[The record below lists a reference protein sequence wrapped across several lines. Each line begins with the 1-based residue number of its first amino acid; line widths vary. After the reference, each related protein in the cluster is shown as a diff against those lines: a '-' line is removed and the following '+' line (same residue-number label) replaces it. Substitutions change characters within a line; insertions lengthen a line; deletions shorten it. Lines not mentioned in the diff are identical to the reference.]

1 MNCEQVQQQLA
12 VAVLDPSQALPEQ
25 DLTAHLERCDICR
38 SALQE
43 WTAVGQ
49 ALQELPERPVPP
61 AARRAVLQHAHQ
73 AVSPA
78 ANSVW
83 AWLREWLLDWRN
95 PMLPIFMGLLTT
107 SVFALVLAMH
117 MDLSLLPPLG
127 LTLAGAMWTGLF
139 AVVFYLFSMGM
150 RRREHSW
157 RFLAQTALVA
167 IGIFFVI
174 TVFSP
179 LPHAVRFCSN
189 FSLTQP
195 LMERLSIGGA
205 YFVFGVLYSL
215 VPMAIGAFVAAGRYA
230 QHPVLRS
237 SMAGGVFMLL
247 LAPAIFLQCAPFA
260 LGVVLGWFGGA
271 MLGALVGGVLGY
283 WARHRL
289 VRQSIEMYL
298 FL

>member
-12 VAVLDPSQALPEQ
+12 VAALDPSQALPEQ
-25 DLTAHLERCDICR
+25 DLTVHLERCDICR

-49 ALQELPERPVPP
+49 ALQELPERPVPL
-61 AARRAVLQHAHQ
+61 AARRAVLQHARQ

-78 ANSVW
+78 ADSGW

-150 RRREHSW
+150 RRRP
-157 RFLAQTALVA
+157 FLRCGKNYLPRRWFSSQAHTHVALDDA
-167 IGIFFVI
+167 REQGELFM
-174 TVFSP
+174 
-179 LPHAVRFCSN
+179 N
-189 FSLTQP
+189 
-195 LMERLSIGGA
+195 M
-205 YFVFGVLYSL
+205 
-215 VPMAIGAFVAAGRYA
+215 
-230 QHPVLRS
+230 LREN
-237 SMAGGVFMLL
+237 MAGDD
-247 LAPAIFLQCAPFA
+247 
-260 LGVVLGWFGGA
+260 
-271 MLGALVGGVLGY
+271 
-283 WARHRL
+283 
-289 VRQSIEMYL
+289 
-298 FL
+298 